1 MELIERLK
9 EKAHEYAEA
18 LKEIGE
24 GLQALRG
31 KKPLRSKVAILA
43 DPDNPQSMSILT
55 RAQAKFVAMAKYSN
69 SVDEWGGLFQGLEDY
84 ADEVMR
90 TSPSIVGLGREQ
102 VIRLVGALQESKL
115 LREIG
120 ITAKKPTEAGG

>member
-1 MELIERLK
+1 MSVVAKLK
-9 EKAHEYAEA
+9 NKAHEYAEA
-18 LKEIGE
+18 LKEVGE

-55 RAQAKFVAMAKYSN
+55 RGQAKFVAMAKYSN
-69 SVDEWGGLFQGLEDY
+69 SVAEWGGLFQGLEDY
-84 ADEVMR
+84 ANEVMK
-90 TSPSIVGLGREQ
+90 TSPSISGEGREQ

-120 ITAKKPTEAGG
+120 ITAKKPAEAGG

>member
-1 MELIERLK
+1 MKLMERVK
-9 EKAHEYAEA
+9 KKAHDYAEA

-43 DPDNPQSMSILT
+43 NPDNPQSMSILT
-55 RAQAKFVAMAKYSN
+55 RAQAKFVAMAKYVN

-84 ADEVMR
+84 ANEVMK
-90 TSPSIVGLGREQ
+90 TSPSISNEGREQ
-102 VIRLVGALQESKL
+102 VIRFVGALQESKL

-120 ITAKKPTEAGG
+120 ITAKKPTEEGG